1 MDHCLWSTQQ
11 LNNSKHL
18 FMFNLDF
25 LKITDFRSIEFVET
39 LNQREFDGLPS
50 FFYSICIFWSY
61 GMTRQFL
68 KIFYDSDKSKRRN
81 KNLSAYPIQLN
92 LSSNLIKFEHVTYF
106 PF

>member
-1 MDHCLWSTQQ
+1 
-11 LNNSKHL
+11 
-18 FMFNLDF
+18 MFNLDF

-68 KIFYDSDKSKRRN
+68 KICN
-81 KNLSAYPIQLN
+81 I
-92 LSSNLIKFEHVTYF
+92 
-106 PF
+106 